1 MRKGFYVVDLKID
14 TLGIGRV
21 LTQVLTLAADSTPR
35 RVNCVL
41 PLTFTVKRL
50 YIWDGVG
57 GEWDVSR
64 RDLRNIVADAN
75 KYARKAS

>member
-21 LTQVLTLAADSTPR
+21 RTQVLTLAADSTPR

-41 PLTFTVKRL
+41 PLTFTFYL
-50 YIWDGVG
+50 G
-57 GEWDVSR
+57 
-64 RDLRNIVADAN
+64 
-75 KYARKAS
+75 